1 MANAKEGD
9 IKLIEGNRFILRNGK
24 WRPEGKGEFGS
35 EANTREANRL
45 LKELRDSKR
54 VSSDSKPKP
63 TAAKPKPNPPAKPQP
78 APNAGMKNQD
88 KNYKGSYVKNFKEET
103 GRMAAAGLSRQ
114 QGRSNITSEDLKPKD
129 IRKVR
134 SGTDFGGAGGADST
148 KSATGQSIG
157 GSKTP
162 SQTNKEAKKP
172 MTLAEKMR
180 RRRMGLD

>member
-35 EANTREANRL
+35 EATTREANRL
-45 LKELRDSKR
+45 LKELRDSKAAR
-54 VSSDSKPKP
+54 GSSKPKP
-63 TAAKPKPNPPAKPQP
+63 TAAKPKPKPPTKPQP
-78 APNAGMKNQD
+78 AANAGMKNQD
-88 KNYKGSYVKNFKEET
+88 PSYRGNK
-103 GRMAAAGLSRQ
+103 
-114 QGRSNITSEDLKPKD
+114 SNKDSIASTLKDLKKMKRGSKD
-129 IRKVR
+129 RQGIQRKVQGVGPVANGDR
-134 SGTDFGGAGGADST
+134 YAKRMSEPS
-148 KSATGQSIG
+148 KSATGQSVG
-157 GSKTP
+157 GTKTP